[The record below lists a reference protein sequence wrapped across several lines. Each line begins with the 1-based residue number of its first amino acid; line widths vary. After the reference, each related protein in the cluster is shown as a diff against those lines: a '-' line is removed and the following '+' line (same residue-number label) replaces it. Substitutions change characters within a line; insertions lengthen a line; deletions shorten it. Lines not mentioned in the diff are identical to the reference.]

1 LKEHLKLGLEDL
13 KDIITKSASGDVRA
27 QEKLYRMFAPKMFGV
42 CLRYA
47 KDRTEAEDNLQDGF
61 VNVFSNLKKFRHEG
75 SFEGWVRRIMV
86 NVSLGKYRKQH
97 ILYPVEDVG
106 KYETQSFNGD
116 ILEKISADEL
126 INLIQELPPR
136 YRMVFNL
143 FVMEGLSHQEIAEAM
158 KIAEGTS
165 KSNLAR
171 ARDILKRKVEKLYG
185 KRKTNANYTA

>member
-42 CLRYA
+42 CLRYS

-75 SFEGWVRRIMV
+75 SFEGWVRRMMV
-86 NVSLGKYRKQH
+86 NVSLSKYRKQH

-106 KYETQSFNGD
+106 RYETQSFNGD

-126 INLIQELPPR
+126 INLIQQLPPR

-143 FVMEGLSHQEIAEAM
+143 FVMEGMSHQEIGEAM
-158 KIAEGTS
+158 KITEGTS

-171 ARDILKRKVEKLYG
+171 ARDILKRKVNKLYG

>member
-75 SFEGWVRRIMV
+75 SFEG
-86 NVSLGKYRKQH
+86 
-97 ILYPVEDVG
+97 
-106 KYETQSFNGD
+106 
-116 ILEKISADEL
+116 
-126 INLIQELPPR
+126 
-136 YRMVFNL
+136 
-143 FVMEGLSHQEIAEAM
+143 
-158 KIAEGTS
+158 
-165 KSNLAR
+165 
-171 ARDILKRKVEKLYG
+171 
-185 KRKTNANYTA
+185 

>member
-42 CLRYA
+42 CLRYS

-86 NVSLGKYRKQH
+86 NVSLSKYRKQH

-116 ILEKISADEL
+116 ILEKISAAEL

-143 FVMEGLSHQEIAEAM
+143 FVMEGLSHQEIGEAM
-158 KIAEGTS
+158 KITEGTS

-171 ARDILKRKVEKLYG
+171 ARDILKRKVNKLYG